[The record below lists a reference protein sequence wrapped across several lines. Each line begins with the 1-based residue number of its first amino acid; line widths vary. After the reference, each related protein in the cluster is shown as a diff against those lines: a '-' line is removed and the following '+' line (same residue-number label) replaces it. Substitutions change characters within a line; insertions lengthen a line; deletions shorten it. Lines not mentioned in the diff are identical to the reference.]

1 MIEPSEA
8 LAKVLEYAVQLDE
21 VSVPTPEAMGYTL
34 ATDVYAGVDIP
45 PFDNSAMDGF
55 AVRADDIRDADP
67 KAPVDLLIIDDQPA
81 GRVSDEQVETGKAI
95 KVMTG
100 APIPVGTECVV
111 PVENTQYD
119 DKVVRVIK
127 PVRLGA
133 NMRYAGEDM
142 ASGSL
147 ALVKG
152 SVIEPV
158 DIGLLASLGI
168 ASASV
173 IRKPRVAVIGTGD
186 ELVAIDAPLEPGKI
200 RDSNSYVLLAA
211 ALRAGAVATRLGV
224 ARDTKEDVAAKLREA
239 LRFDVVVTSGGVSVG
254 ERDFV
259 KEVLKELGAQE
270 IFWKVAQK
278 PGKPVAFW
286 ILGERLIFALPGN
299 PVASAINFEE
309 YVRPALLKMMGRS
322 KVSRPV
328 VQATLTEPFRKKPGR
343 THFVGMVVETVDGR
357 YEARLNGTQGSGIL
371 KSLSGANGVGIVPKE
386 VEALEPGDTVK
397 VQLVGLP
404 EDH

>member
-1 MIEPSEA
+1 MIEPHEA
-8 LAKVLEYAVQLDE
+8 LAKVLEHAAQMDE
-21 VSVPTPEAMGYTL
+21 VSLPTPETLGYTL
-34 ATDVYAGVDIP
+34 AADVYAGADIP

-55 AVRADDIRDADP
+55 AVRAEDIQDADP
-67 KAPVDLLIIDDQPA
+67 KAPVELLIIDDQPA
-81 GRVSDEQVETGKAI
+81 GRVSAKQVETGKAI

-100 APIPVGTECVV
+100 APIPAGTECVV
-111 PVENTQYD
+111 PVENTEYD

-142 ASGSL
+142 VSGSL
-147 ALVKG
+147 ALAKG

-168 ASASV
+168 ASARV
-173 IRKPRVAVIGTGD
+173 IRKPKVAVIGTGD

-211 ALRAGAVATRLGV
+211 ALRAGADATRLGV

-239 LRFDVVVTSGGVSVG
+239 LRFDVAVTSGGVSVG

-259 KEVLKELGAQE
+259 KEVLSELGARE

-286 ILGERLIFALPGN
+286 VLGERLIFALPGN
-299 PVASAINFEE
+299 PVASAVNFEE

-328 VQATLTEPFRKKPGR
+328 VKAILAEAFRKKPGR
-343 THFVGMVVETVDGR
+343 THFVGMVVEIVDGR
-357 YEARLNGTQGSGIL
+357 YRARLNGTQGSGIL
-371 KSLSGANGVGIVPKE
+371 KSLSGANGIGVIPKQ
-386 VEALEPGDTVK
+386 VEALEAGDTVE